1 MLRLPCQAVVDSC
14 PSCVQMC
21 AHQQLLQNY
30 NLKDCP
36 YLERATNFNN
46 FHLSARHGDGLMVRH
61 LQFEVEHCGLCDL
74 GQCSQSLWV
83 SISSSQWG
91 LITFPISIS
100 IRIFTA
106 SLVKHFTGKDT
117 KPKEVSGYVQ
127 DEAPGHSVCYP
138 FDCISLDHLS
148 HPPKGHIIFMPLLE
162 NNVWF
167 WSSSSPGHPSM
178 RYIITAS

>member
-1 MLRLPCQAVVDSC
+1 
-14 PSCVQMC
+14 MC

-36 YLERATNFNN
+36 YLDRATNFNN

-127 DEAPGHSVCYP
+127 DEAQVTQYVTLLTVSPWTIWVILQKVTLFSCP
-138 FDCISLDHLS
+138 FWRIMSGSEALRAQVTQAWDIL
-148 HPPKGHIIFMPLLE
+148 
-162 NNVWF
+162 
-167 WSSSSPGHPSM
+167 
-178 RYIITAS
+178 